1 MEALCQWNCLF
12 LTCLI
17 CDGRHVRGMDAIEA
31 LYLIVVRVCTIG
43 LLECGML
50 ASSDCLAAVVVAAVA
65 SSAGIR
71 PELALALEMKPPSL
85 ANSLSGFAI
94 VRSSNKVITPPACSR
109 SPSAVAAARSIT
121 PKSSR
126 SQSVDER
133 RRTEQCE

>member
-1 MEALCQWNCLF
+1 MCQAERELELFTCEPCWLCNCNESVWVLSKALVS
-12 LTCLI
+12 
-17 CDGRHVRGMDAIEA
+17 CDAVDA
-31 LYLIVVRVCTIG
+31 VV
-43 LLECGML
+43 
-50 ASSDCLAAVVVAAVA
+50 AAVVVAAVA
-65 SSAGIR
+65 SSTGIR

-109 SPSAVAAARSIT
+109 SPRAVAAARSIT